1 MESNQQELAI
11 IHTDQSVEDGSG
23 SLLGSEDFLGSTL
36 TSDFK
41 ANVHHLD
48 TETNMED
55 SADSCTGP
63 ALEKKEDDL
72 LLEQKASEEQL
83 KSLEGKFETKDGEE
97 VENGSSNVTLIESH
111 DPNNCDGE
119 FPTEMNLVRNDDLSK
134 LEPEAFVE
142 ANSLSSHLEV
152 PEPEDKCIILKEET
166 SLIGKESENGEK
178 KHDKNPIHPCGESM
192 TQSESDIEKSSEPQF
207 ESTMVEPTHDNREKA
222 SVIGPLNDQDSQAEE
237 PKVAENG
244 DLVVMCLNNQDEA
257 SDESEKK
264 SKVVP
269 ELGIN
274 STELIT
280 PEFNHKKDESVG
292 KRTVQDREDKTE
304 PLLAI
309 EIEETE
315 TTEQY
320 CLSPEKSTVFGFET
334 VQSINDSIP
343 EFEQQNCGECFA
355 TETSTIHC
363 TSWIAEAL
371 VSMNKLEAEMLG
383 QQATQLTEAPQAE
396 AAAQTKISAEVET
409 SSASVCSG
417 SETQETVGRS
427 STVSTESEPDNLN
440 IIHARIQKSPSFS
453 LDLQNE
459 AKTEESDSTPLLY
472 QDKAE
477 IESSPSQGEKVIT
490 LERSESEESKT
501 PFLGFLKEEEK
512 THVIVAQ
519 NKHENHSP
527 AENSKKN
534 LCDSVTGKATPTS
547 SKGKEKRRHRPSI
560 FSNCLCCATV
570 IN

>member
-1 MESNQQELAI
+1 M
-11 IHTDQSVEDGSG
+11 
-23 SLLGSEDFLGSTL
+23 

-48 TETNMED
+48 IETNIED
-55 SADSCTGP
+55 SADSSTGP

-83 KSLEGKFETKDGEE
+83 KSSEEKFETKDGEE
-97 VENGSSNVTLIESH
+97 IENGSSNVTSIESH
-111 DPNNCDGE
+111 DLDGLGNTCDGE
-119 FPTEMNLVRNDDLSK
+119 FPTEMNIVRNDDLSK
-134 LEPEAFVE
+134 LEPETLVE
-142 ANSLSSHLEV
+142 TNSPKSHLEV
-152 PEPEDKCIILKEET
+152 PEPEDKCIILKEDI

-178 KHDKNPIHPCGESM
+178 KHDKNPIQPCGESM
-192 TQSESDIEKSSEPQF
+192 MQSESDIEKSSEPQF
-207 ESTMVEPTHDNREKA
+207 ESTMVELTHDNREKV
-222 SVIGPLNDQDSQAEE
+222 SVFGPLNDKDSQTKE

-244 DLVVMCLNNQDEA
+244 DLVVRCLNNQDEA
-257 SDESEKK
+257 SDDQYRESEKK
-264 SKVVP
+264 GKVVP
-269 ELGIN
+269 ERGIISN
-274 STELIT
+274 ELTI
-280 PEFNHKKDESVG
+280 PQFNHKEEESVG
-292 KRTVQDREDKTE
+292 KRTVQDREDKTK
-304 PLLAI
+304 PLLAT

-315 TTEQY
+315 TTEKY
-320 CLSPEKSTVFGFET
+320 CLSPEESTAFGFET

-343 EFEQQNCGECFA
+343 ELEQKNCGECFA
-355 TETSTIHC
+355 TETSIFHC

-383 QQATQLTEAPQAE
+383 LQATQLTEAPQAD

-409 SSASVCSG
+409 SSASVSSG
-417 SETQETVGRS
+417 SETQETLGRY

-440 IIHARIQKSPSFS
+440 IIHAQIQKSPSFS

-459 AKTEESDSTPLLY
+459 ARTEESDSTPLLY

-477 IESSPSQGEKVIT
+477 IESSPSQGEKVII
-490 LERSESEESKT
+490 LERSESEESKI
-501 PFLGFLKEEEK
+501 PFLGFLKEEEE
-512 THVIVAQ
+512 THVVAQ

-534 LCDSVTGKATPTS
+534 LCDSVTGKDTPTS
-547 SKGKEKRRHRPSI
+547 SKGKEKRRNRPSL